1 MIFISEPQDG
11 WEAIERMFLK
21 ELVLAIYRNIICAD
35 FDIENSSEDSVFKY
49 KKAYRDLENAFIFMA
64 INESGYTQ
72 QEVASILDISQV
84 AVQKRLK
91 NTTQKIRK
99 KGL

>member
-1 MIFISEPQDG
+1 
-11 WEAIERMFLK
+11 
-21 ELVLAIYRNIICAD
+21 
-35 FDIENSSEDSVFKY
+35 
-49 KKAYRDLENAFIFMA
+49 LENAFIFMA